1 MVAMGEITEKPEPER
16 VYEAKVRNCLKCREE
31 FNSSWP
37 GERVCKRCKSTD
49 GWRNGSNFE
58 AA

>member
-1 MVAMGEITEKPEPER
+1 MGEIAEKPEPER
-16 VYEAKVRNCLKCREE
+16 VYDAKVRNCLKCREE
-31 FNSSWP
+31 FDSSWP